1 MNRIT
6 AAIAFGLLAIF
17 LYILASKIGS
27 LDLWVVTLLTLAL
40 AGYDFL
46 TSSKN
51 KN

>member
-1 MNRIT
+1 MNRLL
-6 AAIAFGLLAIF
+6 AAIAFALLAVF

-27 LDLWVVTLLTLAL
+27 LDLWLVCLFTLAL

-51 KN
+51 KS

>member
-1 MNRIT
+1 MNR
-6 AAIAFGLLAIF
+6 FLAIFAFAVFAGF

-27 LDLWVVTLLTLAL
+27 IDLWLVTLLTAAL
-40 AGYDFL
+40 AAYDFL

>member
-1 MNRIT
+1 MNRIL

-27 LDLWVVTLLTLAL
+27 LDLWLVCVFTLGLA
-40 AGYDFL
+40 AYDFL

-51 KN
+51 KS

>member
-1 MNRIT
+1 MNRVL
-6 AAIAFGLLAIF
+6 AVFAFAVLAVF
-17 LYILASKIGS
+17 LYILGSKIGS
-27 LDLWVVTLLTLAL
+27 LDLWLVILFTAAL

>member
-1 MNRIT
+1 MNRIL
-6 AAIAFGLLAIF
+6 AALAFTVLVVF

-27 LDLWVVTLLTLAL
+27 LDLWLVTLLTIAL

-51 KN
+51 KG